1 MILQIVYSSYK
12 GVVTM
17 NLRDLEYFNCL
28 CKTKNFTE
36 TAKILY
42 VSQPS
47 VTMALHRLEK
57 EFNTKLIIRD
67 HSSTKFSLTDTG
79 KILEKHVINIFNEI
93 NETKFEIS
101 RAAGRKIKLGVP
113 PIIGA
118 YFFPA
123 FMEQLVKNG
132 TAENIELVETGSAAM
147 KDLILSDK
155 VDMALIGSLAP
166 IKSKTINATL
176 LKTDEFMVCM
186 SKNHII
192 SNKEKLDFK
201 DISKEK
207 FIVLGDSYIHN
218 KVLKDLFLENGTLL
232 TNFYCTDEIQTAK
245 SLISSGLGIGIMIN
259 MAVKNVDSLKK
270 LPLKN
275 PILFYISLVIKRNH
289 YMTLDE
295 NKITNVLIS
304 KNIN

>member
-1 MILQIVYSSYK
+1 
-12 GVVTM
+12 M

-36 TAKILY
+36 TAKLLY

-57 EFNTKLIIRD
+57 ELNTKLIIRN
-67 HSSTKFSLTDTG
+67 HSLTKFSLTEAG
-79 KILEKHVINIFNEI
+79 KILEKHVLNILSEL

-101 RAAGRKIKLGVP
+101 KAAGRKIKLGVP

-123 FMEQLVKNG
+123 FMELLVKNEV
-132 TAENIELVETGSAAM
+132 AENIELVETGSAAM
-147 KDLILSDK
+147 KKLVLADE
-155 VDMALIGSLAP
+155 VDMALIGSLSP
-166 IKSKTINATL
+166 IKSREMNAAI

-192 SNKEKLDFK
+192 SKKEKLDFK
-201 DISKEK
+201 DIVNEK
-207 FIVLGDSYIHN
+207 FIVLGDAYIHN
-218 KVLKDLFLENGTLL
+218 EVLKNLFLKNGTSLN
-232 TNFYCTDEIQTAK
+232 NFYSTDEIQTAK
-245 SLISSGLGIGIMIN
+245 SLISSGLGIGLMIN
-259 MAVKNVDSLKK
+259 MAVKNVDIIKK
-270 LPLKN
+270 VPLN
-275 PILFYISLVIKRNH
+275 EPILFYISLVIKKNH

-295 NKITNVLIS
+295 NKIKNVLLC
-304 KNIN
+304 KNKNLI

>member
-1 MILQIVYSSYK
+1 
-12 GVVTM
+12 M

-36 TAKILY
+36 TAKLLY

-57 EFNTKLIIRD
+57 ELNTKLIIRD
-67 HSSTKFSLTDTG
+67 HSLTKFSLTEAG
-79 KILEKHVINIFNEI
+79 KILEKHVVNILSEL

-101 RAAGRKIKLGVP
+101 KAAGRKIKLGVP

-123 FMEQLVKNG
+123 FMEHLVENG
-132 TAENIELVETGSAAM
+132 VAENIELVETGSAAM
-147 KDLILSDK
+147 KKLVLADE
-155 VDMALIGSLAP
+155 VDMALIGSLSP
-166 IKSKTINATL
+166 IKSREINADI

-192 SNKEKLDFK
+192 SQKEKLDFK
-201 DISKEK
+201 DIANEK
-207 FIVLGDSYIHN
+207 FIVLGDAYIHN
-218 KVLKDLFLENGTLL
+218 EVLKNLFLKNGYNLN
-232 TNFYCTDEIQTAK
+232 NFYSTDEIQTAK
-245 SLISSGLGIGIMIN
+245 SLISSGLGIGIMID
-259 MAVKNVDSLKK
+259 MAVKNFDSIKRV
-270 LPLKN
+270 PLN
-275 PILFYISLVIKRNH
+275 EPILFYISLVVKKNH

-295 NKITNVLIS
+295 NKIKNVLLC
-304 KNIN
+304 KN

>member
-1 MILQIVYSSYK
+1 
-12 GVVTM
+12 M

-28 CKTKNFTE
+28 CETKNFTE

-57 EFNTKLIIRD
+57 ELNAKLIIRD
-67 HSSTKFSLTDTG
+67 HSLTKFSLTDAG
-79 KILEKHVINIFNEI
+79 KILEKHVINIFNEL

-101 RAAGRKIKLGVP
+101 KASGRKIKLGVP

-123 FMEQLVKNG
+123 FMEHLVKNG
-132 TAENIELVETGSAAM
+132 VAENIELVETGSAAM
-147 KDLILSDK
+147 KKLVLSDE
-155 VDMALIGSLAP
+155 VDMALIGSLSP
-166 IKSKTINATL
+166 IKSREINAAI

-186 SKNHII
+186 SKKHTI
-192 SNKEKLDFK
+192 SEKEKLDFK
-201 DISKEK
+201 DISNEK
-207 FIVLGDSYIHN
+207 FIVLGDAYIHN
-218 KVLKDLFLENGTLL
+218 EVLKNLFLKNGTTLN
-232 TNFYCTDEIQTAK
+232 NFYSTDEIQTAK

-259 MAVKNVDSLKK
+259 MAVKNVDSIKK
-270 LPLKN
+270 VPLSE
-275 PILFYISLVIKRNH
+275 PILFYISLVIKKNH

-295 NKITNVLIS
+295 NKIEDVLLH
-304 KNIN
+304 KN

>member
-1 MILQIVYSSYK
+1 
-12 GVVTM
+12 M

-36 TAKILY
+36 TAKLLY

-57 EFNTKLIIRD
+57 ELNTKLIIRD
-67 HSSTKFSLTDTG
+67 HSLTKFSLTEAG
-79 KILEKHVINIFNEI
+79 KILEKHVVNILSEL

-101 RAAGRKIKLGVP
+101 KAAGRKIKLGVP

-123 FMEQLVKNG
+123 FMEHLVENG
-132 TAENIELVETGSAAM
+132 VAENIELVETGSAAM
-147 KDLILSDK
+147 RKLVLADE
-155 VDMALIGSLAP
+155 VDMALIGSLSP
-166 IKSKTINATL
+166 IKSREITADI

-186 SKNHII
+186 NKNYVISK
-192 SNKEKLDFK
+192 KEKLDFK
-201 DISKEK
+201 DIVNEK
-207 FIVLGDSYIHN
+207 FIVLGDAYIHN
-218 KVLKDLFLENGTLL
+218 EVLKNLFLKNGANLN
-232 TNFYCTDEIQTAK
+232 NFYSTDEIQTAK

-259 MAVKNVDSLKK
+259 MAVKNFDTIKRV
-270 LPLKN
+270 PLN
-275 PILFYISLVIKRNH
+275 EPILFYISLVIKKNH

-295 NKITNVLIS
+295 NKIKNVLLC
-304 KNIN
+304 KNPKK

>member
-1 MILQIVYSSYK
+1 
-12 GVVTM
+12 M

-36 TAKILY
+36 TAKLLY

-57 EFNTKLIIRD
+57 ELNTKLIIRD
-67 HSSTKFSLTDTG
+67 HSLTKFSLTEAG
-79 KILEKHVINIFNEI
+79 KILEKHVVTILSEL

-101 RAAGRKIKLGVP
+101 KAAGRKIKLGVP

-123 FMEQLVKNG
+123 FMEQLVENG
-132 TAENIELVETGSAAM
+132 VAENIELVETGSAAM
-147 KDLILSDK
+147 KKLVLSDE
-155 VDMALIGSLAP
+155 VDMALIGSLSP
-166 IKSKTINATL
+166 IKSNEINAAI

-192 SNKEKLDFK
+192 SKKEKLDFK
-201 DISKEK
+201 DISSEK
-207 FIVLGDSYIHN
+207 FIVLGDAYIHN
-218 KVLKDLFLENGTLL
+218 EVLKNLFLKNGTNLN
-232 TNFYCTDEIQTAK
+232 NFYSTDEIQTAK
-245 SLISSGLGIGIMIN
+245 SLISSGLGIGIMID
-259 MAVKNVDSLKK
+259 MAVKNFDSIKRV
-270 LPLKN
+270 PLSE
-275 PILFYISLVIKRNH
+275 PILFYISLVIKKNH

-295 NKITNVLIS
+295 NKIKDVLLY
-304 KNIN
+304 KN

>member
-1 MILQIVYSSYK
+1 
-12 GVVTM
+12 M

-36 TAKILY
+36 TAKLLY

-57 EFNTKLIIRD
+57 ELNTKLIIRD
-67 HSSTKFSLTDTG
+67 HSLTKFSLTEAG
-79 KILEKHVINIFNEI
+79 KILEKHVLNILSEL

-101 RAAGRKIKLGVP
+101 KAAGRKIKLGVP

-123 FMEQLVKNG
+123 FMELLVKNG
-132 TAENIELVETGSAAM
+132 VAENIELVETGSAAM
-147 KDLILSDK
+147 KKLVLADK
-155 VDMALIGSLAP
+155 VDMALIGSLSP
-166 IKSKTINATL
+166 IKSREMNAAI

-192 SNKEKLDFK
+192 SKKEKLDFK
-201 DISKEK
+201 DIANEK
-207 FIVLGDSYIHN
+207 FIVLGDAYIHN
-218 KVLKDLFLENGTLL
+218 EVLKNLFLKNGTSLN
-232 TNFYCTDEIQTAK
+232 NFYSTDEIQTAK
-245 SLISSGLGIGIMIN
+245 SLISSGLGIGLMIN
-259 MAVKNVDSLKK
+259 MAVKNVDIIKK
-270 LPLKN
+270 VPLN
-275 PILFYISLVIKRNH
+275 EPILFYISLVIKKNH

-295 NKITNVLIS
+295 NKIRNVLLC
-304 KNIN
+304 KNKNLI

>member
-1 MILQIVYSSYK
+1 
-12 GVVTM
+12 M

-36 TAKILY
+36 TAKLLY

-57 EFNTKLIIRD
+57 ELNTKLIIRN
-67 HSSTKFSLTDTG
+67 HSLTKFSLTEAG
-79 KILEKHVINIFNEI
+79 KILEKHVVNILREL

-101 RAAGRKIKLGVP
+101 KAAGRKIKLGVP

-123 FMEQLVKNG
+123 FMEHLVKNG
-132 TAENIELVETGSAAM
+132 VAENIELVETGSAAM
-147 KDLILSDK
+147 KKLVLADE
-155 VDMALIGSLAP
+155 VDIALIGSLSP
-166 IKSKTINATL
+166 IKSREINADI

-192 SNKEKLDFK
+192 SKKEKLDFK
-201 DISKEK
+201 DIANEK
-207 FIVLGDSYIHN
+207 FIVLGDAYIHN
-218 KVLKDLFLENGTLL
+218 EVLKNLFLKNGTNLN
-232 TNFYCTDEIQTAK
+232 NFYSTDEIQTAK

-259 MAVKNVDSLKK
+259 MAVKNFDSIKK
-270 LPLKN
+270 VPLN
-275 PILFYISLVIKRNH
+275 EPILFYISLVIKKNH

-295 NKITNVLIS
+295 NKIKNVLLC
-304 KNIN
+304 KN

>member
-1 MILQIVYSSYK
+1 
-12 GVVTM
+12 M

-36 TAKILY
+36 TAKLLY

-57 EFNTKLIIRD
+57 ELNTKLIIRD
-67 HSSTKFSLTDTG
+67 HSLTKFSLTEAG
-79 KILEKHVINIFNEI
+79 KILEKHAANILSEL

-101 RAAGRKIKLGVP
+101 KAAGRKIKLGVP

-118 YFFPA
+118 YFFPPL
-123 FMEQLVKNG
+123 MELLVKSG
-132 TAENIELVETGSAAM
+132 VAENIELVETGSAAM
-147 KDLILSDK
+147 KKLVLSDE

-166 IKSKTINATL
+166 IKSREINAAI

-192 SNKEKLDFK
+192 PKKEKLDFK
-201 DISKEK
+201 DIENEK

-218 KVLKDLFLENGTLL
+218 EVLKNLFLKNGTPPN
-232 TNFYCTDEIQTAK
+232 NFYSTDEIQTAK

-259 MAVKNVDSLKK
+259 MAVKNLDSIKRV
-270 LPLKN
+270 PLKES
-275 PILFYISLVIKRNH
+275 ILFYISLVLKKNH
-289 YMTLDE
+289 YMTSDE
-295 NKITNVLIS
+295 TKI
-304 KNIN
+304 KNILLQTHI